1 MNRKYF
7 IYILAFISLVLCFF
21 FIQES
26 YAKYVS
32 STRENTE
39 ITVARWRILV
49 NNNDI
54 RNNSTTGASIVPV
67 FPGNEHIAGG
77 IIAPTSEGYFDL
89 VIDATSA
96 DVSFKYNINLAVS
109 SDSSVKDLVAF
120 KYNINDG
127 GDIVLDK
134 SNQTIENTVLHTE
147 NTSPIKIRVYVIWDD
162 SDSASMDNSEDT
174 RATMDNIPAK
184 MDVNLSFIQVK

>member
-1 MNRKYF
+1 MKKRY
-7 IYILAFISLVLCFF
+7 YVYVLAFLSLILCFS

-26 YAKYVS
+26 YAKYIS
-32 STRENTE
+32 STKENTE

-54 RNNSTTGASIVPV
+54 RNNSTTNASIVPV
-67 FPGNEHIAGG
+67 FPGNEHIASGV
-77 IIAPTSEGYFDL
+77 IAPTSEGYFDL
-89 VIDATSA
+89 IIDATDT
-96 DVSFKYNINLAVS
+96 DVSFKYTIDLAVS

-127 GDIVLDK
+127 NDIVLDK
-134 SNQTIENTVLHTE
+134 SNQKIENTVLHTE
-147 NTSPIKIRVYVIWDD
+147 NTSTIKIRIYVVWDD
-162 SDSASMDNSEDT
+162 SESAEMDNSEDT
-174 RATMDNIPAK
+174 SATVSGNPAK